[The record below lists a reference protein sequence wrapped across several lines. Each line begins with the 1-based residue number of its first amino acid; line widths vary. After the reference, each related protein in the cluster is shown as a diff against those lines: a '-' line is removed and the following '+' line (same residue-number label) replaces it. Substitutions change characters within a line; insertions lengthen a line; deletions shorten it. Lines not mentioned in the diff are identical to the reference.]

1 MDKTLLRPLFQ
12 KRFMELH
19 KPQGFVNGG
28 PAMNFQQIAMGNQS
42 KQNDQGIMQVANL
55 MPDAS
60 APVIPIQMK
69 NLSDSDSEL
78 NQDAIMNA
86 IEEGR
91 QKAKKFQGAVENVGG
106 INNITQDNVDQVITD
121 SQIKQSE
128 LKPEG
133 ETKSKEGLFSDSFKR
148 GIFAAKL
155 AQALAQPGATLF
167 SGLATGVGEAAGAL
181 GNIRMA
187 ELEAEAQA
195 KKDAKLVTMVD
206 LASGSD
212 DPILVPEQEAFQA
225 TFIGPNGKP
234 QRRYVK
240 KRTPTEY
247 IEVYDPEYGFDTRID
262 KKLYNPKIH
271 PMPRGTSKKMV
282 KVINR
287 KTRSSEEIYH
297 DDYMLE
303 KKRGFPNYFPQNVTA
318 ESVEVTVNGQP
329 EFINQDYFDKEMIK
343 LYEDPNY
350 QLPFDPPKG
359 YSAKAAENKELADAA
374 KKRVVLQEVRR
385 DKSFNA
391 LNNTVNLYRLGNKIL
406 ARKEE
411 AFTGPVGNMVLLI
424 DGGRGFI
431 EQSIELFSNTKRND
445 RIREEQAQGGKE
457 MTYEEEI
464 GLTEQY
470 LNDLKSGQLAKT
482 RKAKGQTL
490 SDAEKQFADVLR
502 AQETAGL
509 QSDILKFVYT
519 IAKTNETGGRYSVSD
534 IENAIKQVGV
544 SASRKQLSGG
554 VNSVLNNAIDANV
567 FNFMSNYGYNMTD
580 ESRAKRNKE
589 HSQFIE
595 IFNEYD
601 RSLGFAPIGADGDG
615 GFGPDNIKKE

>member
-1 MDKTLLRPLFQ
+1 
-12 KRFMELH
+12 MELH
-19 KPQGFVNGG
+19 KPQGFNRGG
-28 PAMNFQQIAMGNQS
+28 PAVNFQQLAMNNQS
-42 KQNDQGIMQVANL
+42 KQNDQGIMQFANL

-60 APVIPIQMK
+60 APVTPIQIK

-121 SQIKQSE
+121 NQIKQSE

-167 SGLATGVGEAAGAL
+167 SGFATGVGEAAGAL

-287 KTRSSEEIYH
+287 KTRSSEEIYF
-297 DDYMLE
+297 DDYVLE

-318 ESVEVTVNGQP
+318 DEKEVTINGEPSFVNQT
-329 EFINQDYFDKEMIK
+329 YFDKEMIK
-343 LYEDPNY
+343 KYEDPNY

-359 YSAKAAENKELADAA
+359 YSEKAAENAVAKAA
-374 KKRVVLQEVRR
+374 AEKRVKLAEIRK
-385 DKSFNA
+385 DKSLTS
-391 LNNTVNLYRLGNKIL
+391 LNNTVGLYRLGNKIL
-406 ARKEE
+406 SRKEE
-411 AFTGPVGNMVLLI
+411 AFTGPVGNMVLII

-445 RIREEQAQGGKE
+445 RIREEQALGGKE

-464 GLTEQY
+464 GLTRQY
-470 LNDLKSGQLAKT
+470 LNDLKSGQLAKR

-502 AQETAGL
+502 AEETAGL

-519 IAKTNETGGRYSVSD
+519 IAKTNEEGGRFSVND
-534 IENAIKQVGV
+534 IEFAIKQVGV
-544 SASRKQLSGG
+544 SSSRKQLEGG
-554 VNSVLNNAIDANV
+554 VNSVLSNTIDANV
-567 FNFMSNYGYNMTD
+567 FSFMSNYGYNMTD
-580 ESRAKRNKE
+580 ESRAKRNKDFP
-589 HSQFIE
+589 QFIE

-601 RSLGFAPIGADGDG
+601 RRQDYAPIGADGDS
-615 GFGPDNIKKE
+615 GFGPENIRKK

>member
-1 MDKTLLRPLFQ
+1 
-12 KRFMELH
+12 MELH

-121 SQIKQSE
+121 NQIKQSE

-167 SGLATGVGEAAGAL
+167 SGFATGVGEAAGAL

-187 ELEAEAQA
+187 ELEAEAKA

-359 YSAKAAENKELADAA
+359 YSAKAAENKELAVAA
-374 KKRVVLQEVRR
+374 EKRVKLAEIRK

-601 RSLGFAPIGADGDG
+601 RSLGFGPIGADGDG
-615 GFGPDNIKKE
+615 GFGPDNIKE

>member
-121 SQIKQSE
+121 NQIKQSE

-167 SGLATGVGEAAGAL
+167 SGFATGVGEAAGAL

-187 ELEAEAQA
+187 ELEAEAKA

-359 YSAKAAENKELADAA
+359 YSAKAAENKELAVAA
-374 KKRVVLQEVRR
+374 EKRVKLAEIRK

-445 RIREEQAQGGKE
+445 RIRAEQAQGGKE

-601 RSLGFAPIGADGDG
+601 RSLGFGPIGADGDG
-615 GFGPDNIKKE
+615 GFGPDNIKE

>member
-1 MDKTLLRPLFQ
+1 
-12 KRFMELH
+12 MELH

-91 QKAKKFQGAVENVGG
+91 QKAKKFQGAVESVGG

-121 SQIKQSE
+121 NQIKQSE

-133 ETKSKEGLFSDSFKR
+133 ETQSKEGLFSDSFKR

-187 ELEAEAQA
+187 ELEAEAKA

-287 KTRSSEEIYH
+287 KTRSSEEIYF

-329 EFINQDYFDKEMIK
+329 EFVNQDYFDKEMIK

-359 YSAKAAENKELADAA
+359 YSAKAAENKELAVAA
-374 KKRVVLQEVRR
+374 EKRVKLAEIRK

-445 RIREEQAQGGKE
+445 RIRAEQAQGGKE

-615 GFGPDNIKKE
+615 GFGPDNIKE

>member
-91 QKAKKFQGAVENVGG
+91 QKAKKFQGAVESVGG

-121 SQIKQSE
+121 NQIKQSE

-133 ETKSKEGLFSDSFKR
+133 ETQSKEGLFSDSFKR

-187 ELEAEAQA
+187 ELEAEAKA

-287 KTRSSEEIYH
+287 KTRSSEEIYF

-329 EFINQDYFDKEMIK
+329 EFVNQDYFDKEMIK

-359 YSAKAAENKELADAA
+359 YSAKAAENKELAVAA
-374 KKRVVLQEVRR
+374 EKRVKLAEIRK

-445 RIREEQAQGGKE
+445 RIRAEQAQGGKE

-615 GFGPDNIKKE
+615 GFGPDNIKE

>member
-1 MDKTLLRPLFQ
+1 M
-12 KRFMELH
+12 
-19 KPQGFVNGG
+19 
-28 PAMNFQQIAMGNQS
+28 
-42 KQNDQGIMQVANL
+42 
-55 MPDAS
+55 
-60 APVIPIQMK
+60 
-69 NLSDSDSEL
+69 
-78 NQDAIMNA
+78 
-86 IEEGR
+86 
-91 QKAKKFQGAVENVGG
+91 
-106 INNITQDNVDQVITD
+106 
-121 SQIKQSE
+121 
-128 LKPEG
+128 
-133 ETKSKEGLFSDSFKR
+133 
-148 GIFAAKL
+148 
-155 AQALAQPGATLF
+155 
-167 SGLATGVGEAAGAL
+167 
-181 GNIRMA
+181 
-187 ELEAEAQA
+187 
-195 KKDAKLVTMVD
+195 
-206 LASGSD
+206 
-212 DPILVPEQEAFQA
+212 
-225 TFIGPNGKP
+225 
-234 QRRYVK
+234 
-240 KRTPTEY
+240 
-247 IEVYDPEYGFDTRID
+247 
-262 KKLYNPKIH
+262 
-271 PMPRGTSKKMV
+271 
-282 KVINR
+282 
-287 KTRSSEEIYH
+287 
-297 DDYMLE
+297 
-303 KKRGFPNYFPQNVTA
+303 
-318 ESVEVTVNGQP
+318 EVTVNGQP

-445 RIREEQAQGGKE
+445 RIRAEQAQGGKE

-615 GFGPDNIKKE
+615 GFGPDNIKE

>member
-1 MDKTLLRPLFQ
+1 
-12 KRFMELH
+12 
-19 KPQGFVNGG
+19 
-28 PAMNFQQIAMGNQS
+28 MNFQQIAMGNQS

>member
-1 MDKTLLRPLFQ
+1 
-12 KRFMELH
+12 MELH
-19 KPQGFVNGG
+19 IPQGFVNGG

-121 SQIKQSE
+121 NQIKQSE

-167 SGLATGVGEAAGAL
+167 SGFATGVGEAAGAL

-187 ELEAEAQA
+187 ELEAEAKA

-359 YSAKAAENKELADAA
+359 YSAKAAENKELAVAA
-374 KKRVVLQEVRR
+374 EKRVKLAEIRK

-445 RIREEQAQGGKE
+445 RIRAEQAQGGKE

-601 RSLGFAPIGADGDG
+601 RSLGFGPIGADGDG
-615 GFGPDNIKKE
+615 GFGPDNIKE

>member
-121 SQIKQSE
+121 NQIKQSE

-167 SGLATGVGEAAGAL
+167 SGFATGVGEAAGAL

-187 ELEAEAQA
+187 ELEAEAKA

-359 YSAKAAENKELADAA
+359 YSAKAAENKELAVAPE
-374 KKRVVLQEVRR
+374 KRVKLAEIRK

-601 RSLGFAPIGADGDG
+601 RSLGFGPIGADGDG
-615 GFGPDNIKKE
+615 GFGPDNIKE

>member
-1 MDKTLLRPLFQ
+1 
-12 KRFMELH
+12 MELH

-121 SQIKQSE
+121 NQIKQSE

-167 SGLATGVGEAAGAL
+167 SGFATGVGEAAGAL

-187 ELEAEAQA
+187 ELEAESKA

-359 YSAKAAENKELADAA
+359 YSAKAAENKELAVAA
-374 KKRVVLQEVRR
+374 EKRVKLAEIRK

-445 RIREEQAQGGKE
+445 RIRAEQAQGGKE

-601 RSLGFAPIGADGDG
+601 RSLGFGPIGADGDG
-615 GFGPDNIKKE
+615 GFGPDNIKE

>member
-1 MDKTLLRPLFQ
+1 
-12 KRFMELH
+12 MELH

>member
-1 MDKTLLRPLFQ
+1 
-12 KRFMELH
+12 MELH

-121 SQIKQSE
+121 NQIKQSE

-167 SGLATGVGEAAGAL
+167 SGFATGVGEAAGAL

-187 ELEAEAQA
+187 ELEAEAKA

-601 RSLGFAPIGADGDG
+601 RSLGFGPIGADGDG
-615 GFGPDNIKKE
+615 GFGPDNIKE

>member
-1 MDKTLLRPLFQ
+1 
-12 KRFMELH
+12 
-19 KPQGFVNGG
+19 
-28 PAMNFQQIAMGNQS
+28 
-42 KQNDQGIMQVANL
+42 
-55 MPDAS
+55 
-60 APVIPIQMK
+60 
-69 NLSDSDSEL
+69 
-78 NQDAIMNA
+78 MNA

-121 SQIKQSE
+121 NQIKQSE

-167 SGLATGVGEAAGAL
+167 SGFATGVGEAAGAL

-187 ELEAEAQA
+187 ELEAEAKA

-445 RIREEQAQGGKE
+445 RIRAEQAQGGKE

-601 RSLGFAPIGADGDG
+601 RSLGFGPIGADGDG
-615 GFGPDNIKKE
+615 GFGPDNIKE

>member
-1 MDKTLLRPLFQ
+1 
-12 KRFMELH
+12 MELH

-121 SQIKQSE
+121 NQIKQSE

-167 SGLATGVGEAAGAL
+167 SGFATGVGEAAGAL

-187 ELEAEAQA
+187 ELEAEAKA

-445 RIREEQAQGGKE
+445 RIRAEQAQGGKE

-601 RSLGFAPIGADGDG
+601 RSLGFGPIGADGDG
-615 GFGPDNIKKE
+615 GFGPDNIKE

>member
-1 MDKTLLRPLFQ
+1 MDKTLLRPLFRQ
-12 KRFMELH
+12 RFMELH
-19 KPQGFVNGG
+19 KPQGFRSG
-28 PAMNFQQIAMGNQS
+28 AAIDFQQIAMNNQS

-60 APVIPIQMK
+60 APVTPIQIK
-69 NLSDSDSEL
+69 NLSDSDSQL

-121 SQIKQSE
+121 NQIKQSE

-167 SGLATGVGEAAGAL
+167 SGFATGVGEAAGAL

-287 KTRSSEEIYH
+287 KTRSSEEIYF

-385 DKSFNA
+385 DKSFSA

-445 RIREEQAQGGKE
+445 RIREEQTQGGKE

-544 SASRKQLSGG
+544 SSSRKQLSGG

-567 FNFMSNYGYNMTD
+567 FNFMSNYGYNMED
-580 ESRAKRNKE
+580 KSRAKRNKE
-589 HSQFIE
+589 HPQFIE

-601 RSLGFAPIGADGDG
+601 RSLGFGPIGADGDG
-615 GFGPDNIKKE
+615 GFGPENIKK

>member
-1 MDKTLLRPLFQ
+1 
-12 KRFMELH
+12 MELH

-28 PAMNFQQIAMGNQS
+28 PALNFQQIAMGNQS

-121 SQIKQSE
+121 NQIKQSE

-167 SGLATGVGEAAGAL
+167 SGFATGVGEAAGAL

-187 ELEAEAQA
+187 ELEAEAKA

-359 YSAKAAENKELADAA
+359 YSAKAAENKELAVAA
-374 KKRVVLQEVRR
+374 EKRVKLAEIRK

-601 RSLGFAPIGADGDG
+601 RSLGFGPIGADGDG
-615 GFGPDNIKKE
+615 GFGPDNIKE

>member
-1 MDKTLLRPLFQ
+1 
-12 KRFMELH
+12 MELH

-91 QKAKKFQGAVENVGG
+91 QKAKKFQGAVESVGG

-121 SQIKQSE
+121 NQIKQSE

-133 ETKSKEGLFSDSFKR
+133 ETQSKEGLFSDSFKR

-167 SGLATGVGEAAGAL
+167 SGFATGVGEAAGAL

-247 IEVYDPEYGFDTRID
+247 IEIYDPEYGFDTRID

-271 PMPRGTSKKMV
+271 QMPRGTSKKMV

-287 KTRSSEEIYH
+287 KTRSSEEIYF
-297 DDYMLE
+297 DDYVLE

-318 ESVEVTVNGQP
+318 DEKEVTINGEPSFVNQT
-329 EFINQDYFDKEMIK
+329 YFDKEMIK
-343 LYEDPNY
+343 KYEDPDY

-359 YSAKAAENKELADAA
+359 YSEKAAENAVAKAA
-374 KKRVVLQEVRR
+374 AEKRVKLAEIRK
-385 DKSFNA
+385 DKSLTS
-391 LNNTVNLYRLGNKIL
+391 LNNTVGLYRLGSKIL
-406 ARKEE
+406 SRKED
-411 AFTGPVGNMVLLI
+411 AFTGPVGNMVLII

-445 RIREEQAQGGKE
+445 RIREEQALGGKE

-464 GLTEQY
+464 GLTRQY
-470 LNDLKSGQLAKT
+470 LNDLKSGQLEKR
-482 RKAKGQTL
+482 RKEKGQTL

-502 AQETAGL
+502 AEETAGL

-519 IAKTNETGGRYSVSD
+519 IAKTNEEGGRFSVND
-534 IENAIKQVGV
+534 IEFAIRQVGV
-544 SASRKQLSGG
+544 SSSRKQLEGG
-554 VNSVLNNAIDANV
+554 VNSVLSNTIDANV
-567 FNFMSNYGYNMTD
+567 FSFMSNYGYNMTD
-580 ESRAKRNKE
+580 ESRAKRNKDFP
-589 HSQFIE
+589 QFIE

-601 RSLGFAPIGADGDG
+601 RRQDYAPIGADGDS
-615 GFGPDNIKKE
+615 GFGPENIKK

>member
-1 MDKTLLRPLFQ
+1 
-12 KRFMELH
+12 MELH

-121 SQIKQSE
+121 NQIKQSE

-167 SGLATGVGEAAGAL
+167 SGFATGVGEAAGAL

-187 ELEAEAQA
+187 ELEAEAKA

-359 YSAKAAENKELADAA
+359 YSAKAAENKELAVAA
-374 KKRVVLQEVRR
+374 EKRVKLAEIRK

-445 RIREEQAQGGKE
+445 RIRAEQAQGGKE

-601 RSLGFAPIGADGDG
+601 RSLGFGPIGADGDG
-615 GFGPDNIKKE
+615 GFGPDNIKE

>member
-1 MDKTLLRPLFQ
+1 
-12 KRFMELH
+12 MELH

-121 SQIKQSE
+121 NQIKQSE

-167 SGLATGVGEAAGAL
+167 SGFATGVGEAASAL

-187 ELEAEAQA
+187 ELEAEAKA

-359 YSAKAAENKELADAA
+359 YSAKAAENKELAVAA
-374 KKRVVLQEVRR
+374 EKRVKLAEIRK

-445 RIREEQAQGGKE
+445 RIRAEQAQGGKE

-601 RSLGFAPIGADGDG
+601 RSLGFGPIGADGDG
-615 GFGPDNIKKE
+615 GFGPDNIKE

>member
-19 KPQGFVNGG
+19 KPQGFVTGG

-60 APVIPIQMK
+60 APVVPIQMK

-121 SQIKQSE
+121 NQIKQSE

-240 KRTPTEY
+240 KKTPTEY

-287 KTRSSEEIYH
+287 KTRSSEEIYF

-318 ESVEVTVNGQP
+318 DEVEVTVNGEP
-329 EFINQDYFDKEMIK
+329 KFVNQDYFDKEMIK
-343 LYEDPNY
+343 LYENPNH

-385 DKSFNA
+385 DKSFNS

-406 ARKEE
+406 TRKEE
-411 AFTGPVGNMVLLI
+411 SFTGPVGNMVLLI

-445 RIREEQAQGGKE
+445 RIREEQTQGGKE
-457 MTYEEEI
+457 MTYQEEI

-490 SDAEKQFADVLR
+490 SDAENQFADVLR

-544 SASRKQLSGG
+544 SSSRKQLSGG

-567 FNFMSNYGYNMTD
+567 FNFMSNYGYNMED

-589 HSQFIE
+589 HPQFIE

-601 RSLGFAPIGADGDG
+601 RSQGFGPIGADGDG
-615 GFGPDNIKKE
+615 GFGPENIK